1 MKKETLAEFLARG
14 GKITIIPPM
23 QSTAKSESVKI
34 TSKTNTI
41 NGDHTP
47 IISTDDADLFYGE
60 FKPRKAKKSTTSVD
74 LSAHLP
80 EALRKKYVDSIVNP
94 NEDDE

>member
-14 GKITIIPPM
+14 GKITIIPPVHP
-23 QSTAKSESVKI
+23 TTKNESVKI

-60 FKPRKAKKSTTSVD
+60 FKPRKAKKTTIAVD

-80 EALRKKYVDSIVNP
+80 EALRKKYVDSIVNSGED
-94 NEDDE
+94 NE